1 MDIGKDTLVVNVIS
15 FNSILNPI
23 VNGKIQSITLKS
35 FATIRYVLFR
45 ACVNF
50 DDI

>member
-1 MDIGKDTLVVNVIS
+1 MDVGKDTLVVNVIS

-23 VNGKIQSITLKS
+23 VNGKIQSNTL
-35 FATIRYVLFR
+35 TICYVLFR
-45 ACVNF
+45 ACINF